1 MQFKAVMMLAASASL
16 GACASVVDGTHQ
28 DMTVNT
34 VPPGASCDLIRNN
47 DKIAVIA
54 STPQTLDIRKTKHD
68 ITVECAKPGYQ
79 KATHYVKSEI
89 QDATW
94 GNIILGGGIGW
105 AVDSATGS
113 DNKYAKYVNITLV
126 PEEKPATAVAPSVE
140 QAPVTDAPA
149 TTPAD
154 PVAAAPVIPAAPTPN
169 S

>member
-1 MQFKAVMMLAASASL
+1 MQFRAIVMLAASASL

-34 VPPGASCDLIRNN
+34 VPPGASCDLTRNN
-47 DKIAVIA
+47 EKIAVVA

-68 ITVECAKPGYQ
+68 ITVECIKPGYQ
-79 KATHYVKSEI
+79 KATHFVKSEI

-113 DNKYAKYVNITLV
+113 DNKYDKYVNITLV
-126 PEEKPATAVAPSVE
+126 PEDKPAAEAAPAPSTE
-140 QAPVTDAPA
+140 APADAPEA
-149 TTPAD
+149 DKPAE
-154 PVAAAPVIPAAPTPN
+154 APAAEPSAATAPN